1 MNREFSLTLDDTTYR
16 IVIDGN
22 SILVNGQPFVV
33 GFEGQQVL
41 VDGTSYDVT
50 LDASADR
57 VLVGGIAYSLNV
69 EGLEEEKAAP
79 RAVAAAASSEGAV
92 IAIMPGKIIR
102 VLAAQGDTV
111 MEGDVICIL
120 EAMKMENDLKAPKAG
135 VIKAMH
141 TGPGQDVEMGAVLA
155 EIE

>member
-1 MNREFSLTLDDTTYR
+1 MNREFSLTLNDITYR

-33 GFEGQQVL
+33 GFEGPQVL
-41 VDGTSYDVT
+41 VDGTPYDVT

-57 VLVGGIAYSLNV
+57 VLVGGIAHNLSV
-69 EGLEEEKAAP
+69 EGLEEKTAAP
-79 RAVAAAASSEGAV
+79 RAAAAAVTSEGAV

-102 VLAAQGDTV
+102 VLVAQGDTV
-111 MEGDVICIL
+111 AEGDVICIL
-120 EAMKMENDLKAPKAG
+120 EAMKMENELKAPKAG